1 MKKYKLPKGILYQ
14 GDVLEVLQSMED
26 ESCNMVV
33 TSPPYWNLRD
43 YDLPPTIWGGDAK
56 CQHVWG
62 DEEGKISRRESPGV
76 GAKQIMKDVSQGRF
90 CRLCGAWCGC
100 LGLEPTPELYVE
112 HMVQIFREVRRVLR
126 KDGTLWLNLSYSYAG
141 AGGMGSVIDN
151 KASKGMK
158 IIKDYYRQNVK
169 GFKAKDMVPIPWM
182 VAMALQQDGW
192 YLRSDI
198 IWHKCLSGVTKVY
211 IRSQKSVKP
220 MMLRDLYRLKPET
233 VELWNG
239 DKWIKLKSM
248 TKQPRK
254 GNEIEIV
261 LRSGER
267 ISCTPEHK
275 WPTKKGLKE
284 AFNLKVGDIIE
295 TCHLPIT
302 LFPKNPKYIPD
313 EIGWFVGIYLAEG
326 SRDSGGTIQI
336 ASNKSE
342 IERYYKLQRIADDY
356 GCTCRKHDTSDY
368 GMTICLDGKFLNSII
383 DTYIAG
389 KTAKDKHLSNVCWQ
403 RSEWF
408 LRALLRGYLEGDGHW
423 DNTNKRWRLG
433 FTRNYNLES
442 DIRTLSSILKASLT
456 LNLSQSYIKSKKY
469 DSFRGEI
476 RYASTVSNHWNI
488 KNKGEIVKIRKARAR
503 YFYDVTV
510 EDKPHLFALASGVL
524 THNSNPLPESVTDRP
539 TKAHEYLFLLTKSAK
554 YFYDADAIREENTN
568 PTRTNYVCGA
578 RTFGKNKDRNDN
590 DMVDRSKR
598 FTSSGRN
605 KRTVWAISTKPF
617 RGSHFAVFPPNLI
630 LPCILAGCPK
640 GGIVLDPFFGSG
652 TTGWVCQEEGR
663 RFIGIELSE
672 KYCKDIIIPRLNRKL
687 QKRII

>member
-14 GDVLEVLQSMED
+14 GDVLEVLQSMKD

-43 YDLPPTIWGGDAK
+43 YDLPPTIWGGDSK
-56 CQHVWG
+56 CQHVWK

-76 GAKQIMKDVSQGRF
+76 GAKQIMKDVSQGQF
-90 CRLCGAWCGC
+90 CQLCGAWSGC

-182 VAMALQQDGW
+182 VTMALQQDGW

-198 IWHKCLSGVTKVY
+198 IWHKT
-211 IRSQKSVKP
+211 
-220 MMLRDLYRLKPET
+220 
-233 VELWNG
+233 
-239 DKWIKLKSM
+239 
-248 TKQPRK
+248 
-254 GNEIEIV
+254 
-261 LRSGER
+261 
-267 ISCTPEHK
+267 
-275 WPTKKGLKE
+275 
-284 AFNLKVGDIIE
+284 
-295 TCHLPIT
+295 
-302 LFPKNPKYIPD
+302 
-313 EIGWFVGIYLAEG
+313 
-326 SRDSGGTIQI
+326 
-336 ASNKSE
+336 
-342 IERYYKLQRIADDY
+342 
-356 GCTCRKHDTSDY
+356 
-368 GMTICLDGKFLNSII
+368 
-383 DTYIAG
+383 
-389 KTAKDKHLSNVCWQ
+389 
-403 RSEWF
+403 
-408 LRALLRGYLEGDGHW
+408 
-423 DNTNKRWRLG
+423 
-433 FTRNYNLES
+433 
-442 DIRTLSSILKASLT
+442 
-456 LNLSQSYIKSKKY
+456 
-469 DSFRGEI
+469 
-476 RYASTVSNHWNI
+476 
-488 KNKGEIVKIRKARAR
+488 
-503 YFYDVTV
+503 
-510 EDKPHLFALASGVL
+510 
-524 THNSNPLPESVTDRP
+524 NPLPESVTDRP

-554 YFYDADAIREENTN
+554 YFYDADAIREENAN
-568 PTRTNYVCGA
+568 PTRPNYVCGA

-605 KRTVWAISTKPF
+605 KRTVWTIPTKPF
-617 RGSHFAVFPPNLI
+617 QQAHFATFPPALI
-630 LPCILAGCPK
+630 EPCILAGTSEK
-640 GGIVLDPFFGSG
+640 GCCVKCGSPWERVKANSLMAKNKDSMTNFYPDMYNTISKTIGWKSGCDCWPSDDFKYIKPCTVLDPFFGSG